1 MLKSFFPR
9 PFAVLIALVLAFQ
22 GCAPGPE
29 QSLKGPEKAGMDA
42 GHRFVVLDP
51 GHFHAALVFK
61 PAGYEQVS
69 SLVGIYAPVG
79 DDFVDHMARVVPFN
93 TRPDNPAFWRYQIR
107 LGPDYEKMMLDEKF
121 GDIAVLSGKNA
132 PKIDR
137 ILACVKGGFN
147 VLADKPWVI
156 DAAKLPVL
164 EQVIAEARSSGKVVY
179 DIMTERHEIT
189 TILQRM
195 IVSDQA
201 TFGTVVQ
208 GSPEDPA
215 LVKKSVH
222 HLYKLVAGKPNK
234 RPWWF
239 FDTGIQGEG
248 LVDVTTHLVDMT
260 FWTLFPDQPIDYKSD
275 IEMVS
280 AEHWPTLLTR
290 EQFEK
295 VTLLPD
301 FPSQFELDAQGRL
314 AYFCNGRM
322 IFKLRGISVSL
333 EVVWNFQ
340 APEGAGDTHF
350 SIIKGTRA
358 HVLVQQGPEQG
369 YRPELYVRP
378 APGVG
383 LSAVEKP
390 LEAFISKVNQGLYPG
405 VSAVKEGRRW
415 RIDIPDKYRI
425 GHEAHFGQVTDS
437 FLRFLEGEPLPDW
450 EYANLMAKYYV
461 TTSALEL
468 CRKGQ

>member
-1 MLKSFFPR
+1 MCKSYFPR
-9 PFAVLIALVLAFQ
+9 LFAVLVALVLAFQ
-22 GCAPGPE
+22 GCAPCPE
-29 QSLKGPEKAGMDA
+29 QSLKEPVQAGKDA
-42 GHRFVVLDP
+42 GHRLVVLDP

-61 PAGYEQVS
+61 RAGYQGVS
-69 SLVGIYAPVG
+69 PLVGIYAPVG
-79 DDFVDHMARVVPFN
+79 DDFVDHMGRVTPFN
-93 TRPDNPAFWRYQIR
+93 TRSENPASWDYQIR
-107 LGPDYEKMMLDEKF
+107 LAPDFEKIMLEEKF

-132 PKIDR
+132 PKVDR

-195 IVSDQA
+195 IVADQA

-280 AEHWPTLLTR
+280 AGHWSTEMTR
-290 EQFEK
+290 AQFEK
-295 VTLLPD
+295 VTGLPD
-301 FPSQFELDAQGRL
+301 FPPQFELDAKGKL

-322 IFKLRGISVSL
+322 NFKLRGINVSL

-340 APEGAGDTHF
+340 APEGTGDTHF

-358 HVLVQQGPEQG
+358 HVLVQQGPEQS

-378 APGVG
+378 APGVET
-383 LSAVEKP
+383 SAVAKP
-390 LEAFISKVNQGLYPG
+390 LEAFIAAVNQGPYQG
-405 VSAVKEGRRW
+405 VSAVKEGSQW

-450 EYANLMAKYYV
+450 EYTNLMAKYYV

>member
-1 MLKSFFPR
+1 MLKSNYLR
-9 PFAVLIALVLAFQ
+9 SFAFLFALVLAFN
-22 GCAPGPE
+22 GCAPGPD
-29 QSLKGPEKAGMDA
+29 QSLKESQQAGMD
-42 GHRFVVLDP
+42 GKHRFVVLDP

-61 PAGYEQVS
+61 PSSYAGVS
-69 SLVGIYAPVG
+69 PLVGIYAPVG
-79 DDFVDHMARVVPFN
+79 DDFVDHMARVTPFN
-93 TRPDNPAFWRYQIR
+93 TRSEDPAGWRYHIR
-107 LGPDYEKMMLDEKF
+107 LGPDCKKTMLEEKF
-121 GDIAVLSGKNA
+121 GDIAVLSGQNK

-137 ILACVKGGFN
+137 ILDCVKGGFN

-164 EQVIAEARSSGKVVY
+164 EQVIAEARSSGRVVY

-195 IVSDQA
+195 IVGDEA
-201 TFGTVVQ
+201 IFGTVT
-208 GSPEDPA
+208 GGTPEDPA

-239 FDTGIQGEG
+239 FDTKVQGEG

-260 FWTLFPDQPIDYKSD
+260 FWTLFPDQPINCESD

-280 AEHWPTLLTR
+280 ARHWPTVMTR
-290 EQFEK
+290 AQFEQ
-295 VTLLPD
+295 VTRLPD
-301 FPSQFELDAQGRL
+301 FPPQFELDGQGKL
-314 AYFCNGRM
+314 HYFCNGRM
-322 IFKLRGISVSL
+322 NFKIRGINVSL

-340 APEGAGDTHF
+340 APEGTGDTHF
-350 SIIKGTRA
+350 SIVRGTKA
-358 HVLVQQGPEQG
+358 QVLVQQGPEQN

-378 APGVG
+378 APGV
-383 LSAVEKP
+383 SPAAVKEP
-390 LEAFISKVNQGLYPG
+390 LEAFIAGVNQGDYPG
-405 VSAVKEGRRW
+405 ISLVEEKGQW
-415 RIDIPDKYRI
+415 RIDIPDKYRV
-425 GHEAHFGQVTDS
+425 GHEAHFGQVTGS
-437 FLRFLEGEPLPDW
+437 FLRFLEGEPLPEW
-450 EYANLMAKYYV
+450 EYPNLIAKYFV

>member
-1 MLKSFFPR
+1 MLKPNFLLSFAFL
-9 PFAVLIALVLAFQ
+9 FAIVLAFR

-29 QSLKGPEKAGMDA
+29 QDLKEPQKAEMDSK
-42 GHRFVVLDP
+42 HRFVVLDP

-61 PAGYEQVS
+61 PPSYEGVS

-79 DDFVDHMARVVPFN
+79 DDFVDHMARVTPFN
-93 TRPDNPAFWRYQIR
+93 TRREDPASWRYHIC
-107 LGPDYEKMMLDEKF
+107 LGPECEKIMLEEKF
-121 GDIAVLSGKNA
+121 GDIAVLSGKNK

-147 VLADKPWVI
+147 VLSDKPWVI
-156 DAAKLPVL
+156 EAAKLPVL
-164 EQVIAEARSSGKVVY
+164 EQVIAEAQSSGRVVY

-195 IVSDQA
+195 IVADEA
-201 TFGTVVQ
+201 TFGTLIE
-208 GSPEDPA
+208 GIPEDPA

-222 HLYKLVAGKPNK
+222 HLYKLVAGRPNK

-239 FDTGIQGEG
+239 FDKEIQGEG
-248 LVDVTTHLVDMT
+248 LVDVTTHLVDMA
-260 FWTLFPDQPIDYKSD
+260 FWTLFPDEPIDCKSD

-280 AEHWPTLLTR
+280 AEHWPTVMTR

-295 VTLLPD
+295 VTRLPD
-301 FPSQFELDAQGRL
+301 FPPQFELEAQGRL
-314 AYFCNGRM
+314 HYFCNGRM
-322 IFKLRGISVSL
+322 NFKLRRINVGL

-340 APEGAGDTHF
+340 APEGTGDTHF
-350 SIIKGTRA
+350 SIIKGTKA
-358 HVLVQQGPEQG
+358 HVLVQQGSEQN

-378 APGVG
+378 APGVS
-383 LSAVEKP
+383 LSAVEEP
-390 LEAFISKVNQGLYPG
+390 LKAFIAKVNQAKYPG
-405 VSAVKEGRRW
+405 VSVVKEKGEW
-415 RIDIPDKYRI
+415 RIDIPGKYRI

-437 FLRFLEGEPLPDW
+437 FLKFLEGEPLPEW
-450 EYANLMAKYYV
+450 EYINLMAKYYV

-468 CRKGQ
+468 CRKKQ